1 VGRIKQSKMTKLA
14 KGSRCYLHLDEN
26 CQSGGENETTVFAH
40 LGISAMG
47 MKNRAGGIDF
57 GCPACFNCHNL
68 ADGRTQADPPIPPE
82 WIEVKHLRGTFAYI
96 SLMAIEG
103 IIECK

>member
-26 CQSGGENETTVFAH
+26 CQSGGETTVFAH
-40 LGISAMG
+40 LGGAGMG

-57 GCPACFNCHNL
+57 GCPACFNCHSR
-68 ADGRTQADPPIPPE
+68 ADFRVQSDPPLDRE
-82 WIEVKHLRGTFAYI
+82 WVELKHLRGTIAYM
-96 SLMAIEG
+96 SLMAKEG